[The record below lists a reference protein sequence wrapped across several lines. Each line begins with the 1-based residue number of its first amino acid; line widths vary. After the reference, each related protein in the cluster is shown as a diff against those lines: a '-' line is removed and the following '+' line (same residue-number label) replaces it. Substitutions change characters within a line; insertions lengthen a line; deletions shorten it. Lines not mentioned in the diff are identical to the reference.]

1 MIPKRFITAGL
12 EETLYLPNISDISI
26 VGKSFFQTTKSEN
39 GTRTTMMFIASLSA
53 ARLMM

>member
-1 MIPKRFITAGL
+1 MIPKTIHYCWFGGNPIPAEYQRYID
-12 EETLYLPNISDISI
+12 SW
-26 VGKSFFQTTKSEN
+26 KSFFQTTKSEN